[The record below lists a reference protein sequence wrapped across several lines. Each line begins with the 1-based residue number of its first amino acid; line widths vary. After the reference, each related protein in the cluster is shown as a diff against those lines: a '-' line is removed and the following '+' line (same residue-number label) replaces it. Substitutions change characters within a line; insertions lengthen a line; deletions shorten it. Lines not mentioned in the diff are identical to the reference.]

1 MTGSLACSTSQRSLP
16 WRIGA
21 PGVAAATEAAAAG
34 QLVRRRPHRAGR
46 LVRLRPDRS
55 GRLVMRPDQAGHCVM
70 RPDQA
75 GCCVMRPDQAG
86 RRIPPTRAGPPQPG
100 APIAEGGPR

>member
-1 MTGSLACSTSQRSLP
+1 MTGSLGRSTSHRSLP
-16 WRIGA
+16 RRIGA
-21 PGVAAATEAAAAG
+21 PGVAAATEAAATG
-34 QLVRRRPHRAGR
+34 RLVRRRPHRA
-46 LVRLRPDRS
+46 

-75 GCCVMRPDQAG
+75 SHCVMRPDQAG
-86 RRIPPTRAGPPQPG
+86 RRIPPTQAGPPQPG